1 MKHTLLTLL
10 LLLVAFPLWAGDG
23 FTRLDWDALRSDSLL
38 PVYREVVPLESD
50 YRAYD
55 YRVQVLFPEW
65 GNLSASELAVV
76 QRFADEVA
84 DTLRI
89 ETHVGVSRKVG
100 MLDIA
105 FCPVVRHG
113 NVYRKLLSA
122 KIVISPVA
130 KKKSVRRMAAV
141 KSAER
146 YTRQSKLS
154 TGRWV
159 KISVS
164 QDGIYSL
171 GRSALIRMGFSNP
184 DKVHL
189 YGYGGYRLSEV
200 SNPADEFDDLQEVP
214 FYKRGSDFLFWA
226 NGLVY
231 WEGNTR
237 VFNPYANA
245 GCYFLTEEADDN
257 TAATEAAYAGETQ
270 MTFTSQT
277 LHTLYEKD
285 DYAYYHGGRNLYDA
299 VDFASS
305 NTRSYTLHTPGY
317 VSDAR
322 LTVVFSAAASSTTE
336 LSVRVNGTDL
346 SGTLRLGALGEYVR
360 GVSGQRIYDVSGLAD
375 GDNWNVRLA
384 STPGN
389 EAHLDYLALHYTSK
403 LVPQNG
409 WVAFGGR
416 NASPAA
422 FELVGSDLVAMRIP
436 SPQRAGAIVQG
447 TQQGGVFR
455 LNVDDASE
463 RYVAFDHGKQYPTP
477 TVVGHIENQNLH
489 ALEAVDMVIII
500 PESGK
505 LLSQAQRLAD
515 AHSQYDG
522 LRVAVVRADQIYNE
536 FSSGTPDATAYRR
549 LMKMLYDRAKSD
561 ADAPKYLLLF
571 GDAAWDNR
579 MLTASWRRNDQ
590 RDYLLAFESENSLSD
605 INSYVMEDYFGLL
618 DDGEGRQLTRDKV
631 DLGIGRFPVT
641 TESEAKIMV
650 DKSIA
655 HLTNQYAG
663 NWKNVVSFI
672 GDDGDEN
679 LHLDMADNVANR
691 VRAAYPEME
700 VRKLMA
706 DIYPRVATG
715 THNSYPAV
723 RQIIEQ
729 QMKEGALVVNYTGHA
744 SAQLMSHEQLVT
756 LADMHAFKGNN
767 LPLWVAAACDVLPFD
782 GLQDNLGEAAVL
794 NGNGTAV
801 AFFSAARTVYARYNL
816 PVNQWFMHYLFAT
829 DAQGR
834 RNTVGD
840 AHRLAKVAAIDYDTS
855 VNKLHYALL
864 GDPALRFGAPTN
876 RVVLDSINGKAVGG
890 NIQLK
895 AGAEVRMSGHVSDAE
910 GTILSD
916 MNGVLSARV
925 YDSEAQITCL
935 NNAKSD
941 TAFVFTN
948 RDKVL
953 YYGQDSLRQGRFQL
967 KFVLPKDINYSNQ
980 SGRVVFYAI
989 SNDRSVEANGYN
1001 EQFTIGE
1008 QGELTDTVGPNIFMY
1023 LNAEGFEDGGR
1034 VNATPC
1040 FLAQL
1045 SDSSGINYFGNGLGH
1060 NLQLCIDDNPATTYV
1075 LDDYYQSEFGD
1086 YTKGS
1091 VMFSIPTLAD
1101 GSHTLRFRAWDVL
1114 NNTSSQTLNFVV
1126 DSSLSPNLV
1135 SVQAT
1140 QNPAVTSTI
1149 FLVAHDREGS
1159 AVNVRLEV
1167 FDFSG
1172 QRMFVH
1178 EEATPSAPNLIRIP
1192 WNLSNNS
1199 GGRLGTGIYLYRVTL
1214 RCQDSEE
1221 VSRTQKIILTGNK

>member
-1 MKHTLLTLL
+1 MKHTLLTFLL
-10 LLLVAFPLWAGDG
+10 LIAAFPLWAGDG

-38 PVYREVVPLESD
+38 PVYSEVVPLESN
-50 YRAYD
+50 YRTYD

-65 GNLSASELAVV
+65 GTLSASELAIAH
-76 QRFADEVA
+76 RFAEDIA
-84 DTLRI
+84 DSLRI
-89 ETHVGVSRKVG
+89 ESHVGVSRKVG

-105 FCPVVRHG
+105 FCPIVRQG
-113 NVYRKLLSA
+113 NTYRKLLSG
-122 KIVISPVA
+122 KIVITPVA
-130 KKKSVRRMAAV
+130 KTSAVRRMAAA
-141 KSAER
+141 KRSDR
-146 YTRQSKLS
+146 YVRQSKLA

-159 KISVS
+159 KISVT

-171 GRSALIRMGFSNP
+171 SRSALTRMGFSNP

-200 SNPADEFDDLQEVP
+200 SNPSEEFDDLQEVP
-214 FYKRGSDFLFWA
+214 LYKRGSDFLFWG

-231 WEGNTR
+231 WDGNTR

-245 GCYFLTEEADDN
+245 GCYFLTEEEGDN
-257 TAATEAAYAGETQ
+257 TATTGAGYEGTVAS
-270 MTFTSQT
+270 TFSSQT

-299 VDFASS
+299 VDFAST
-305 NTRSYTLHTPGY
+305 NTRSYTLQTPGY

-322 LTVVFSAAASSTTE
+322 LTVVFSAAASTATN
-336 LSVRVNGTDL
+336 LNVRVNGTDQAT
-346 SGTLRLGALGEYVR
+346 SIRLGALGEYIR
-360 GVSGQRIYDVSGLAD
+360 GVVGQRTYDVASLAN
-375 GDNWNVRLA
+375 GETWNVRLT
-384 STPGN
+384 STAGN
-389 EAHLDYLALHYTSK
+389 EAHLDYLALHYTAK
-403 LVPQNG
+403 LAPQNG
-409 WVAFGGR
+409 WVSFGGR
-416 NASPAA
+416 NASPAS
-422 FELVGSDLVAMRIP
+422 FELVGTDLVAMRIP
-436 SPQRAGAIVQG
+436 SPQREGALLQG
-447 TQQGGVFR
+447 TQEATTFR

-463 RYVAFDHGKQYPTP
+463 RYVAFQNGGQFPTP
-477 TVVGHIENQNLH
+477 TVVGRIENQNLH
-489 ALEAVDMVIII
+489 AMEAVDMVIIV

-515 AHSQYDG
+515 AHTQYSG
-522 LRVAVVRADQIYNE
+522 LRVAVVRADQVYNE

-549 LMKMLYDRAKSD
+549 LMKMFYDRAQSD
-561 ADAPKYLLLF
+561 DDAPKYLLLF
-571 GDAAWDNR
+571 GDCAWDNR
-579 MLTASWRRNDQ
+579 MLTASWRRNSQ

-605 INSYVMEDYFGLL
+605 INCYVMEDYFGLL

-641 TESEAKIMV
+641 TEKDAKILV

-672 GDDGDEN
+672 GDDGDQN
-679 LHLDMADNVANR
+679 MHLDMANNVANR
-691 VRAAYPEME
+691 VRASYPEME
-700 VRKLMA
+700 VRKVMA

-723 RQIIEQ
+723 RQLIEQ
-729 QMKEGALVVNYTGHA
+729 QMQEGALVINYTGHA
-744 SAQLMSHEQLVT
+744 SAQLMSHEKLIT
-756 LADMHAFKGNN
+756 LADMHSFKGNN
-767 LPLWVAAACDVLPFD
+767 LPLWVAAACDVMPFD
-782 GLQDNLGEAAVL
+782 GLQDNLGEAAML
-794 NGNGTAV
+794 NENGSAV
-801 AFFSAARTVYARYNL
+801 AFFSTARTVYARYNL
-816 PVNQWFMHYLFAT
+816 PVNQWFMHYLFAA
-829 DAQGR
+829 DAEGR

-840 AHRLAKVAAIDYDTS
+840 AHRLAKVAAIDFDTS
-855 VNKLHYALL
+855 ANKLHYALL

-876 RVVLDSINGKAVGG
+876 RVVLDSINGRIVGQD
-890 NIQLK
+890 IQLK
-895 AGAEVRMSGHVSDAE
+895 AGAEVRMSGHVSDAQ
-910 GTILSD
+910 GVLISS

-925 YDSEAQITCL
+925 YDSEEEITCL

-953 YYGQDSLRQGRFQL
+953 YNGQDSLRQGKFELR
-967 KFVLPKDINYSNQ
+967 FVLPKDINFSNQ

-989 SNDRSVEANGYN
+989 SNDRSIEANGYS

-1008 QGELTDTVGPNIFMY
+1008 QVESKDTLGPEMFIY
-1023 LNAEGFEDGGR
+1023 LNAENFENGGR

-1040 FLAQL
+1040 FFAQL
-1045 SDSSGINYFGNGLGH
+1045 SDSCGINYFGNSLGH

-1091 VMFSIPTLAD
+1091 VMFSIPALAD
-1101 GSHTLRFRAWDVL
+1101 GNHTLRFRAWDVL
-1114 NNTSSQTLNFVV
+1114 NNTSSQSLNFVV

-1140 QNPAVTSTI
+1140 QNPAITSTI

-1159 AVNVRLEV
+1159 ALNVRLEV

-1172 QRMFVH
+1172 QRMYVY
-1178 EEATPSAPNLIRIP
+1178 EEATTSAPNLIRIP
-1192 WNLSNNS
+1192 WNLSTNS

-1214 RCQDSEE
+1214 GCEDSEA
-1221 VSRTQKIILTGNK
+1221 VSKTQKIIITSNK